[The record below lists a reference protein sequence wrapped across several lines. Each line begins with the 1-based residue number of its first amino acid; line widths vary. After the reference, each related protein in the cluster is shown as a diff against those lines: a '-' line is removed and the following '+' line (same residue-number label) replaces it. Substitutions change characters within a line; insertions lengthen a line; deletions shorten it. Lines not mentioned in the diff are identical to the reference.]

1 MRKGLRNP
9 PFFNGQ
15 GPVIIVIGLIFTSLC
30 QFFLDQTTVFAAP
43 LISGS
48 GTVLST
54 SVSHSTVNLDFSA
67 QEFRTAAFKNSTIQ
81 YHINT
86 TNATGAMS
94 YISSIDEDTHLNH
107 SDTDIHQKFESISI
121 SLPETSFAPKTWGY
135 RKSKTS
141 VTGNFNPIPKRSN
154 PDLLYSETT
163 AVNTSYHIDF
173 GVKSSPDLIEGTF
186 EKQIVLT
193 TIANPVPTTATLQNG
208 FQFSNIVYN
217 LNPNHD
223 TENFKP
229 SATPPANLATATKI
243 STNSSTV
250 PVYAWYDSSDKTV
263 YWWSDADIVYA
274 DQNSAY
280 MFGRINKYA
289 NPLKVI
295 DARGIN
301 TSRVKMMTRMFYAG
315 RWPIKEIILN
325 EFDTSN
331 VEDMSEMF
339 TVDPFGT
346 VTDLPEP
353 LNLTSFDTRK
363 VTSMR
368 SMFSGTYNE
377 EIDISSFDTSN
388 VTDLSYMFDD
398 SKVKKVYAPASLNT
412 ANVVDSTDLFHDAVN
427 LIGGNGTTY
436 SAANASNLNYFK
448 IDEVGSPGLFTASP

>member
-1 MRKGLRNP
+1 MIKGLRKP

-30 QFFLDQTTVFAAP
+30 QFFLNQTTVFAAP

-67 QEFRTAAFKNSTIQ
+67 QEFRAAAFKNSTIQ

-141 VTGNFNPIPKRSN
+141 VTGNYNPIPKRSN
-154 PDLLYSETT
+154 PDLLYNET
-163 AVNTSYHIDF
+163 AAANTSYHIDF

-208 FQFSNIVYN
+208 FQFSNIIYN

-250 PVYAWYDSSDKTV
+250 PVYAWYDNSDKTV

-280 MFGRINKYA
+280 MF
-289 NPLKVI
+289 
-295 DARGIN
+295 
-301 TSRVKMMTRMFYAG
+301 
-315 RWPIKEIILN
+315 
-325 EFDTSN
+325 
-331 VEDMSEMF
+331 
-339 TVDPFGT
+339 
-346 VTDLPEP
+346 
-353 LNLTSFDTRK
+353 
-363 VTSMR
+363 R
-368 SMFSGTYNE
+368 S
-377 EIDISSFDTSN
+377 
-388 VTDLSYMFDD
+388 
-398 SKVKKVYAPASLNT
+398 
-412 ANVVDSTDLFHDAVN
+412 HQ
-427 LIGGNGTTY
+427 
-436 SAANASNLNYFK
+436 
-448 IDEVGSPGLFTASP
+448 